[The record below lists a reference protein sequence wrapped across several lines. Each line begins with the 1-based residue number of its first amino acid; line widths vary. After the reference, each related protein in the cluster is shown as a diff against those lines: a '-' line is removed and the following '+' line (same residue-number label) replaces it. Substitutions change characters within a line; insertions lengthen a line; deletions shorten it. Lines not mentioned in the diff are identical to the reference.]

1 MRVAASHA
9 LTGVAAHGGK
19 PAAGSHAA
27 NNAGSECAFPAFW
40 LSGRMA
46 HEKFVRFCT
55 HFLTLNAKIR
65 RCSALDGVG
74 PHACN
79 LQMQVFTFEFFCFIF
94 DAKLYELQTNED
106 KYGADADAFN
116 SIAG

>member
-1 MRVAASHA
+1 MV
-9 LTGVAAHGGK
+9 
-19 PAAGSHAA
+19 
-27 NNAGSECAFPAFW
+27 
-40 LSGRMA
+40 
-46 HEKFVRFCT
+46 HEKFVRFRT
-55 HFLTLNAKIR
+55 HFLTLKAKIR

-74 PHACN
+74 PHSCN